1 MPSELPPKLDEVPP
15 SGVPLPPVIPG
26 ATAAG
31 TLGDT
36 LLRGRLH
43 PLTLVVVLV
52 KAVRGFVIPAVFV
65 FLTGSQ
71 ATLGLML
78 LLFLGLHLVQALIR
92 YFTFTYRI
100 EGGELITSQGVLSR
114 TERHIPLARV
124 QDVRMEQ
131 GLVHRWLSV
140 TDVQIETAGGRGA
153 EAVLSVLSRSEA
165 ERLRQA
171 VFEAARAAV
180 PSMAGQPAV
189 AGPALPA
196 EIIRQLSL
204 RDVTLLGLTSNH
216 AASAIVILFAG
227 WQLVDDVLPA
237 GFREWVAAAVAG
249 NVEHWVQEGVSGR
262 WLILGSV
269 AVLALLI
276 GMLISVA
283 GSIVLFYGFTLSRR
297 GEDLHRAYGLFTRR
311 ASSLPRRRIQL
322 LKIEEPW
329 LRRLLRLAT
338 IRADSA
344 GSAPTQQE
352 GDKSGRDVL
361 LPVAR
366 REELEVLLP
375 VFLPGLAEDPADWRR
390 VDRCAIRR
398 SMKKAL
404 LVCLALAILSFA
416 LQRHA
421 LALWPLLLILPSY
434 ALNVQSYRHLGYA
447 LGARHFFTRKGWLD
461 RATHIVPIRNAQTV
475 VIRQTPFDRRYRV
488 ATVHVDTAGQAYTGG
503 GPRIRNVPAADA
515 ETVARTLAHR
525 ASETRYRW

>member
-1 MPSELPPKLDEVPP
+1 MASELPPKLDPVRASAEL
-15 SGVPLPPVIPG
+15 LPPVIPPS
-26 ATAAG
+26 AG
-31 TLGDT
+31 LGQ
-36 LLRGRLH
+36 LEEVFLRGRLH

-52 KAVRGFVIPAVFV
+52 KAVRGFLIPAAFV

-71 ATLGLML
+71 ATFGLML
-78 LLFLGLHLVQALIR
+78 LLFLGVHLAQALIR
-92 YFTFTYRI
+92 FFTFTYRI
-100 EGGELITSQGVLSR
+100 EGGELITSQGVVSR

-140 TDVQIETAGGRGA
+140 TDVQIETAGGQGA
-153 EAVLSVLSRSEA
+153 EAALSVLSRTEA
-165 ERLRQA
+165 ERLRLA
-171 VFEAARAAV
+171 VFEAARAVA
-180 PSMAGQPAV
+180 PAAAGQSALGAPA
-189 AGPALPA
+189 ADA
-196 EIIRQLSL
+196 ETLRRLSL
-204 RDVTLLGLTSNH
+204 RDLTLLGLTSNH

-237 GFREWVAAAVAG
+237 SFRERVAKTVAG

-262 WLILGSV
+262 WLVLGAV
-269 AVLALLI
+269 AILALLV
-276 GMLISVA
+276 GTLISVG
-283 GSIVLFYGFTLSRR
+283 GSIILFHGFTLSRR

-338 IRADSA
+338 VRADSA

-352 GDKSGRDVL
+352 GDQSGRDVL

-366 REELEVLLP
+366 REEIEALLP
-375 VFLPGLAEDPADWRR
+375 VFLPGLAEDPPDWQR

-404 LVCLALAILSFA
+404 FLCLALAILSFV
-416 LQRHA
+416 LQRHL
-421 LALWPLLLILPSY
+421 LAFWPLLLVLPLY
-434 ALNVQSYRHLGYA
+434 ALIVQGYRHLGYA
-447 LGARHFFTRKGWLD
+447 LGARHFFTRKGWLG
-461 RATHIVPIRNAQTV
+461 RATHILPIRNAQTV
-475 VIRQTPFDRRYRV
+475 VIRQTPFDRRYGV
-488 ATVHVDTAGQAYTGG
+488 ASVHVDTAGQAYTGG
-503 GPRIRNVPAADA
+503 GPRIRNVPTAAA
-515 ETVARTLAHR
+515 ETVARTLAGR